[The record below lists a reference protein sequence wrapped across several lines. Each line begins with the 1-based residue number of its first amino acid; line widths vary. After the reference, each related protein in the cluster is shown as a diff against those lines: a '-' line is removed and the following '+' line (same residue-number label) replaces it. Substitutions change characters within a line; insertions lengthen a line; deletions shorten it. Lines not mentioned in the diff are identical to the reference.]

1 MEVVAIL
8 VMGLG
13 AIGICFT
20 AWQSACMA
28 CEDDMS
34 RGDRIALTLWSV
46 IQAGACVL
54 CIAQAAKAAA
64 SA

>member
-1 MEVVAIL
+1 MEAVAIL

-13 AIGICFT
+13 AIGILFA

-28 CEDDMS
+28 CEDDVTL
-34 RGDRIALTLWSV
+34 GDRIALSLWTGMQV
-46 IQAGACVL
+46 GAGVVCV
-54 CIAQAAKAAA
+54 AQAAKVAA